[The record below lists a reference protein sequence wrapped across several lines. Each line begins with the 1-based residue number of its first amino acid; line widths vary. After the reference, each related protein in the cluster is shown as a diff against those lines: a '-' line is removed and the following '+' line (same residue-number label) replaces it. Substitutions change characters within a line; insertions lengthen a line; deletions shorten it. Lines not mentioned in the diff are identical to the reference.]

1 MGIIDGII
9 EGLVLIV
16 GVWRGVLEIPVGV
29 VPLPRVV
36 MSVGDWDDELRWGCR
51 VATYGTGTIWADRD

>member
-1 MGIIDGII
+1 MFG
-9 EGLVLIV
+9 
-16 GVWRGVLEIPVGV
+16 GVFLEIGV

-36 MSVGDWDDELRWGCR
+36 MSVGDWDDGLRWGRR